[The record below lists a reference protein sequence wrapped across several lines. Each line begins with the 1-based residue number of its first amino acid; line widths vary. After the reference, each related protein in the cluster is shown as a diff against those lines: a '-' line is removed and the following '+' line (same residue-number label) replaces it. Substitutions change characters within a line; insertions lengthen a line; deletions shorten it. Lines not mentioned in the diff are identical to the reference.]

1 MGFPLRRSCLGMR
14 LAWGDKDAM
23 VSATVLLKKL
33 WRGLLG
39 KGLDVQALANLL
51 GDDLFEAAHDMVGN
65 LLGELLTAV
74 MTQAFRGAV
83 LEEKLGGVNLQN
95 LGQLVYDIRRQLPL
109 QVGSLP
115 QSLHCTPQETCGDKI
130 F

>member
-1 MGFPLRRSCLGMR
+1 M
-14 LAWGDKDAM
+14 
-23 VSATVLLKKL
+23 
-33 WRGLLG
+33 WRTRGLG

-65 LLGELLTAV
+65 LLGELLAAV

-95 LGQLVYDIRRQLPL
+95 LGQLVYDIRRREGVSALDAVDVVVALVQVDGQVLLGQSPFL
-109 QVGSLP
+109 AEVTQVGDEGL
-115 QSLHCTPQETCGDKI
+115 L
-130 F
+130 